1 MRLLPS
7 DPDIE
12 TIVGRI
18 KDSSLDLQPNFQ
30 RGEVWSVS
38 KKQRLIDSILRD
50 WHVPPIHVVVD
61 KSSRH
66 LVLDGQQ
73 RLVAIR
79 DFVEGV
85 FPIDGK
91 IQPNDTDIERLNG
104 LLFSEL
110 SDEWKRKFNQFTLR
124 LFRITDYKP
133 SEPGELFFR
142 LNQPS
147 ALTSAEQRNS
157 FFGNTREQ
165 IKELVQL
172 MNREGLDA
180 KFWGFSNA
188 RMAYDD
194 IIARTCLILE
204 QKTLKK
210 KVTSIALSDKYRTGQ
225 EFPEEVEYLVRSAIQ
240 LLGQSRSQINAD
252 LSGFNKATA
261 QSWLVFVATLVG
273 NSSNKVHKNE
283 VGIFLDAFSRTRIE
297 FSLGLLGN
305 HEFDKLDQALG
316 KSASELLL
324 NVYEDRSTSRVA
336 DVSSVTLRDF
346 VLWLFYWAMASDA
359 ESSPTLEIIRSSIKN
374 RNFNLQTVSDI
385 ETLATQLNWG
395 DLL

>member
-18 KDSSLDLQPNFQ
+18 KESSLDLQPNFQ

-73 RLVAIR
+73 RLVSIR
-79 DFVEGV
+79 DFVEDV
-85 FPIDGK
+85 FAIDGK
-91 IQPNDTDIERLNG
+91 IQPNDRDIERLHG
-104 LLFSEL
+104 LRFSEL

-124 LFRITDYKP
+124 LFRITDYEP

-210 KVTSIALSDKYRTGQ
+210 KVTSIALADRYRTGQ
-225 EFPEEVEYLVRSAIQ
+225 EFSKEVEYLVRSAIQ
-240 LLGQSRSQINAD
+240 LLGQSRSQINAE

-273 NSSNKVHKNE
+273 NSSNDIHKRKV
-283 VGIFLDAFSRTRIE
+283 GLFLDAFSRMRVEISRGFFGSFE
-297 FSLGLLGN
+297 F
-305 HEFDKLDQALG
+305 EKFDQAFG
-316 KSASELLL
+316 ESAGELLL
-324 NVYEDRSTSRVA
+324 QIYEDRSTSRVA

-346 VLWLFYWAMASDA
+346 VLWLFYWAMGSDN
-359 ESSPTLEIIRSSIKN
+359 EPSPTLEAIRSAIKKKN
-374 RNFNLQTVSDI
+374 IRLQTIGDI
-385 ETLATQLNWG
+385 EALATQLNWG
-395 DLL
+395 DLS